1 MKTILVIEDEQ
12 NIRSDILRML
22 KYEGFE
28 AIGAENGKQ
37 GILLAREQ
45 LPDLVICD
53 IMMPGLNG
61 YQVLSVIR
69 SNPVTARIP
78 FIFLTAKASKDDMRK
93 GMRLGADDYLAK
105 PFTITE
111 LLGAIDARLKRHE
124 TLLHDVEDLRVSLGV
139 IMPSEI
145 RNALTGILGFAEFL
159 KTPEMLPSLAEISE
173 IGKVITE
180 SGQHLQRLVENYLI
194 YTELKLLQNNI
205 DANSAWLE
213 KEPIDIEEFVAFFSR
228 YKAKSCDRKQ
238 DLHLKL
244 ERARIMFPPKALQKM
259 LIELLDNAFK
269 FSEPGQ
275 GVQVVS
281 SLHERAFSLQ
291 IFDEGRGMTQE
302 QIQHIERFTSFEENW
317 YEQQQGAGMGLI
329 IAQLLA
335 KLCGGKLNF
344 SSRNG
349 IGTKVSVVCMLTNE
363 GNSPA

>member
-1 MKTILVIEDEQ
+1 MKTILVIEDER
-12 NIRSDILRML
+12 NIRTDILKML
-22 KYEGFE
+22 TYEGFD
-28 AIGAENGKQ
+28 AIGAENGKK
-37 GILLAREQ
+37 GILLAKES
-45 LPDLVICD
+45 LPDLIICD

-61 YQVLSVIR
+61 YQVLSIIR
-69 SNPVTARIP
+69 SSPSTARIP
-78 FIFLTAKASKDDMRK
+78 FIFLTAKASKNDMRK

-124 TLLHDVEDLRVSLGV
+124 TLSHDVEDLRVSLGV

-159 KTPEMLPSLAEISE
+159 TTPEMLPSLGEISE
-173 IGKVITE
+173 IGKVIVE

-205 DANSAWLE
+205 DAHSAWLE
-213 KEPIDIEEFVAFFSR
+213 KESINIEEFVAFFSR
-228 YKAKSCDRKQ
+228 YKAKSCGRKP

-244 ERARIMFPPKALQKM
+244 QQAQMRFPPKALQKI

-275 GVQVVS
+275 GVQVV
-281 SLHERAFSLQ
+281 FSVSAQQFLLQ
-291 IFDEGRGMTQE
+291 VFDEGRGMTQE
-302 QIQHIERFTSFEENW
+302 QIRHIEDFTSFEENW

-329 IAQLLA
+329 IAQLLI
-335 KLCGGKLNF
+335 KLCGGKMKIASQNAL
-344 SSRNG
+344 
-349 IGTKVSVVCMLTNE
+349 GTKVSVMFMRA
-363 GNSPA
+363 GQRKA